1 LQNYYGYLK
10 RVNNTIN
17 GLKVKKLENIPIK
30 NNILTKIPEPHGG
43 RLVNRIFESKNN
55 NTKDMFSIEIDD
67 SLRNDVENIGDG
79 IFSPLEG
86 FIGKDDFESVLKSG
100 RLKNGLPWTIP
111 IILDVEEPTAKKIKD
126 YGVIS
131 LKNKGEHFA
140 MFNFDEFYSYNKLD
154 MVKALYQSD
163 NEQHPGVNKTFKMK
177 EYLVSGRINVYKKIN
192 DLKLRNY
199 RIEPIKTRE
208 EIKRRGW
215 KTIVGFQTRN
225 IPHIAHEMLQKAALN
240 IYDGLFLNPLIGKKK
255 IGDFKDELIL
265 ESYVK
270 LIKNYYPPERVMF
283 VTLHTE
289 MRYAGPKEA
298 IHHAIMRKNFGCS
311 HFIVGRDH
319 AGVGDYYH
327 PFAAQEIFK
336 EYPDIGIEPI
346 FFPSFYYCKKCL
358 GYANE
363 RNCPHSFEYKE
374 ELSGTRMRKMVTSGE
389 MPGKHLMRPEIAD
402 IIIKF
407 RDPFIS

>member
-1 LQNYYGYLK
+1 
-10 RVNNTIN
+10 
-17 GLKVKKLENIPIK
+17 
-30 NNILTKIPEPHGG
+30 
-43 RLVNRIFESKNN
+43 
-55 NTKDMFSIEIDD
+55 MFSLEIDD
-67 SLRNDVENIGDG
+67 NLRNDIENIGDG

-126 YGVIS
+126 YREIS
-131 LKNKGEHFA
+131 LKNKGENFA
-140 MFNFDEFYSYNKLD
+140 TLYFDEFYSYNKLD

-163 NEQHPGVNKTFKMK
+163 DEQHPGVYKTFKMK
-177 EYLVSGRINVYKKIN
+177 EYLVSGRIDVYKKIN
-192 DLKLRNY
+192 NFKLRKY
-199 RIEPIKTRE
+199 RLEPLKTRE
-208 EIKRRGW
+208 EIKRRRW

-265 ESYVK
+265 ESYLK
-270 LIKNYYPPERVMF
+270 LIENYYPPERVMF

-319 AGVGDYYH
+319 AGVGDYYP

-402 IIIKF
+402 VIIKF
-407 RDPFIS
+407 QDPFVS